1 MSAFELKPFHFDEID
16 ELCISARM
24 RIETD
29 PRINKIREV
38 AQRLISHSEIPFASV
53 QEAYT
58 GLSRQAVKLLERE
71 GFNAGDKYDVALVIA
86 LLATEYRHLPTV
98 DKGLS
103 YEDVFKDCYSSYMDI
118 ADGPASRE
126 TIERLKSE
134 VDTTVSEQAMY
145 NAYLFMESYLNAA
158 FSVMSHVHDNRDY
171 CARELAGFLDTK
183 RDREAPRGDIWCS
196 MVARILLKST
206 SLKNAIEHDPHLDA
220 KNDLHI
226 YDTCHNFKHVDYTDE
241 FFLELYESFKKN
253 ETIYHIHE
261 AIPSPESHFSDN
273 GKEILVY
280 DRCRHLIK
288 LDFFNKYEMGSVPIY
303 CIGTVNDY
311 VCSFLNVD
319 ISRFSDNLG
328 KLYQY
333 ADLYDAD
340 EKQIS
345 AQACDKIDKA
355 VQTVYGIKQDDCVFQ
370 KAHVFFVSQWL
381 EYKVNLNHCSRQ
393 QLIEG
398 ISALCKL
405 KEAECE
411 DLPKYEQEEFENS
424 LDEYFY
430 NYAIMYGYN
439 FYLYL
444 KFSLPILGQYESK
457 KTFPRRAYAKCL
469 VEYFIYQAQA
479 TNIEENVQKQIIDIL
494 SEKRPFDY
502 YTDRISRLI

>member
-1 MSAFELKPFHFDEID
+1 MSAIDLKPFHFDEID
-16 ELCISARM
+16 DLCITARM

-29 PRINKIREV
+29 SRINKIREV
-38 AQRLISHSEIPFASV
+38 AQRLISNSEIPFAIV

-58 GLSRQAVKLLERE
+58 ELSHQAIKLLERE
-71 GFNAGDKYDVALVIA
+71 GFNADDKNDVALVIA

-103 YEDVFKDCYSSYMDI
+103 YEEVFKNCYSVYKDI
-118 ADGPASRE
+118 ADGPDSGV
-126 TIERLKSE
+126 TIEQLKTE
-134 VDTTVSEQAMY
+134 VDTIVSDNAMY
-145 NAYLFMESYLNAA
+145 NTYLFMESYLNAA
-158 FSVMSHVHDNRDY
+158 FSVMSHVHNNRDY
-171 CARELAGFLDTK
+171 FARELANYLDTK
-183 RDREAPRGDIWCS
+183 RDRETPRGDIWCS
-196 MVARILLKST
+196 IVAKILLKST
-206 SLKNAIEHDPHLDA
+206 SLKSAIEHDFHLDA
-220 KNDLHI
+220 KEDLHI
-226 YDTCHNFKHVDYTDE
+226 YDTCHNFKHVDYSDD
-241 FFLELYESFKKN
+241 FFLELFESFKKN
-253 ETIYHIHE
+253 EEVYYIHE
-261 AIPSPESHFSDN
+261 AILSPESHFSDN

-280 DRCRHLIK
+280 DRCKNVIK
-288 LDFFNKYEMGSVPIY
+288 RDFFNTYKMGCVPIY

-319 ISRFSDNLG
+319 MSRFSGNLG

-355 VQTVYGIKQDDCVFQ
+355 VQAVYGIKQDDCVFQ
-370 KAHVFFVSQWL
+370 KAHVFFVSRWL
-381 EYKVNLNHCSRQ
+381 EYKVNLNLCSRQ

-444 KFSLPILGQYESK
+444 KFALPILDHYDSK
-457 KTFPRRAYAKCL
+457 KSFPRRAYAKCL
-469 VEYFIYQAQA
+469 VEYFVYQAQS
-479 TNIEENVQKQIIDIL
+479 TDIEGNVQKQIIDIL